1 MILIQ
6 AVNIPGPN
14 LTRTRP
20 VHRLRAALFVL
31 FPNGLQRS
39 DLGLL
44 GKKSDGSSAVPEHP
58 QSQVRITQSSVL
70 RMKPLRANVSA
81 RIVGIHQPAVKSNC
95 STGSESTRWRPDESV
110 TLQVLRRPIPSR
122 LVK

>member
-6 AVNIPGPN
+6 AGNNPGPN
-14 LTRTRP
+14 RTRTRS
-20 VHRLRAALFVL
+20 VHRLRSAFCIR

-44 GKKSDGSSAVPEHP
+44 GRKSDGSSAVPEHP

-70 RMKPLRANVSA
+70 RMKPLRASVSA

-95 STGSESTRWRPDESV
+95 STRQRINKMAA
-110 TLQVLRRPIPSR
+110 RRVRHTPGDKKTHPEQTG
-122 LVK
+122 